1 MQQTMLPEETRN
13 VRKNRSRV
21 HRWIAGGM
29 SCVMS
34 LCTVLS
40 LVAPAFAQENETAAE
55 PHTHTEACYQQV
67 TEKTGKTLSC
77 DALSLAYDGADGET
91 ADFVVHAHSGLCYDE
106 TGALV
111 CTLPEKEAHT
121 HGDGC
126 YTAADTHIHGDSCYD
141 MDADPT
147 CGKTAH
153 THSDACYTCAQEGEE
168 GHTHNDTCRT
178 LTCTAEEHTHE
189 AACYPLTCTQ
199 STESAKLTCTKEE
212 VILHTHGDACYET
225 YTDETGA
232 EQKRLT
238 CTQQEIK
245 EHVHTDACF
254 TTTTEPVDTTAL
266 TCTEDHEHT
275 ALCYGTWELVCGLEE
290 TVAGDATNSTET
302 EAVTLTGVIY
312 TDSSYKTVASEDV
325 IITVTGVIP
334 SGAKVCAYP
343 ITVEPENGMEVLC
356 AYDIE
361 ILLEDGTVFEP
372 AEGESLTVDIQS
384 DVLKNTHSDMYV
396 YHVPESG
403 EREKV
408 TTTETDKGIAFDAK
422 HFSPYAIMTASTVDR
437 RDGGIPVYTGDN
449 IRFNLFDYSKYI
461 NKTES
466 NNNAG
471 WRANSDV
478 FGFRGT
484 YTNEIAED
492 EKDSLIKVASSDY
505 DVDGFTKNHATVQRT
520 LTNGTGL
527 TQDTTRDATGAT
539 REGTTN
545 YSLDYL
551 FQSGDH
557 AVTAYSPTNTILQNS
572 GNRYWY
578 NSATNATDYSNGQF
592 YVRNYTDKVN
602 RGTND
607 DDTVK
612 TSSDFLPFNY
622 TNGTIPLE
630 TSDINYWFGMTM
642 EFSFVQT
649 PDGKIDD
656 GDMIFKFSGDDD
668 VWVFVDDTLVL
679 DLGGTHGTVYGEIN
693 FATGKIKQYLT
704 WEGAAE
710 TDTNTSFSTTLQE
723 CFTAAETKPKGG
735 WKNGNIFNDYTTHT
749 LKFYY
754 MERATAYANCMIDF
768 TLETVPDNSLTV
780 TKKVAVE
787 EGTFIDNGAEYQF
800 KVVKVDEKGKPTGDL
815 YIPSGKTFVIKD
827 ASGNVIDDAA
837 TVGEG
842 GIFTLKAG
850 QSAVFSNMLDHG
862 KESGNY
868 GYKVVEIL
876 DSTQQERIAKV
887 KIDNSEVT
895 GTTAGNNK
903 EYASGELQGD
913 SVESVVFTNVP
924 NLGKL
929 EITKSLTNYDSTDK
943 TDPEFTVKVSVQNG
957 NEWVPIPSETKYS
970 VSGTTEEQTVGD
982 DGTVKI
988 KNGKTVTISNIMLG
1002 ASCMVEEVNTDGY
1015 VVTYTPGQIVTIT
1028 STSEPVTVAIGN
1040 EEKGIDVL
1048 IPVTKKLSNPDN
1060 EAHEYNFQWVELVL
1074 NESTNEFTST
1084 GTAKNFTIMLP
1095 ANDGEE
1101 NYISANDINGIPLKF
1116 TLKMLVNNAGETV
1129 NSKDFYY
1136 QIKEVTEDSAAV
1148 DADQT
1153 VYVVKVTVTRDNSKT
1168 GGLEASKTV
1177 YKMTDKELTSPQE
1190 GESVTF
1196 SNTLLGALEIEKDLI
1211 LLSGLPDADKAFK
1224 VKVELTGDLLK
1235 KGMVL
1240 SEGTIVETDGSAT
1253 VEVTVKDNGSKVTIG
1268 EIPAGTKYKVT
1279 EAADS
1284 AYGYAVSY
1292 GVQNGEGTITAKADG
1307 KDNASVVITNKELKA
1322 ELEIPV
1328 LKKLTNP
1335 DGKEHTYAFKL
1346 TQVEVD
1352 KDGNVLSY
1360 GETQNASVTMK
1371 EDEASAKFVL
1381 TYKGTDL
1388 NGESTRTYY
1397 YLVKETT
1404 KSDLYLDADVSTF
1417 LLEVKLS
1424 GGDNQLTAK
1433 VVSVNKQ
1440 SVSGETPVLTFTNTL
1455 LGTITLEKTLVGATH
1470 VGPFTFDLTGKIA
1483 DGDYYAVRNGEDKE
1497 VVTFK
1502 NGKATVKLMLN
1513 DTLTI
1518 YGIPHGTAITIQ
1530 EYVGADEVRYTI
1542 NGSIWKHSGYTAETE
1557 VTTSGT
1563 TVRYINYYYG
1573 DLPQTGQLNWPIL
1586 LLAVLGVGCLGA
1598 GAFLRFRRKKGKYE

>member
-91 ADFVVHAHSGLCYDE
+91 ANFVVHAHSGLCYDE

-126 YTAADTHIHGDSCYD
+126 YTTADTHIHDDSCYD
-141 MDADPT
+141 MDAELV

-168 GHTHNDTCRT
+168 GHTHDDTCRT

-199 STESAKLTCTKEE
+199 STESAQLACTKEE

-275 ALCYGTWELVCGLEE
+275 AMCYGTWELVCGLEE
-290 TVAGDATNSTET
+290 TVAEDATNSTET

-422 HFSPYAIMTASTVDR
+422 HFSPYAIMTASTVGSRVD
-437 RDGGIPVYTGDN
+437 DISVYSGDN
-449 IRFNLFDYSKYI
+449 IKFKLFDYSKYI
-461 NKTES
+461 NKTADHA
-466 NNNAG
+466 N
-471 WRANSDV
+471 WRKNSEV

-484 YTNEIAED
+484 YTREIAED
-492 EKDSLIKVASSDY
+492 DKESLIREASPDY
-505 DVDGFTKNHATVQRT
+505 DEDGFTKNHATVQRK

-551 FQSGDH
+551 FQSEDH

-572 GNRYWY
+572 GNHYWY

-602 RGTND
+602 RGTD
-607 DDTVK
+607 DDGTVK
-612 TSSDFLPFNY
+612 ISSDFLPFDY
-622 TNGTIPLE
+622 TNGTKTLE

-649 PDGKIDD
+649 PDGEIDD

-679 DLGGTHGTVYGEIN
+679 DLGGTHGTVYGQIN

-850 QSAVFSNMLDHG
+850 QSAVFSNMLDYG
-862 KESGNY
+862 RASGNY

-876 DSTQQERIAKV
+876 DSTQQERIDKV
-887 KIDNSEVT
+887 KIDGSEVT
-895 GTTAGNNK
+895 GTPAGNNK

-913 SVESVVFTNVP
+913 SVERVEFTNVP
-924 NLGKL
+924 KLGKL
-929 EITKSLTNYDSTDK
+929 EITKSLTNYDSTDN

-957 NEWVPIPSETKYS
+957 NESVPIPSGTKYS

-1002 ASCMVEEVNTDGY
+1002 ASCKVEEVNTDGY
-1015 VVTYTPGQIVTIT
+1015 VATYTPSQTVTIT
-1028 STSEPVTVAIGN
+1028 STSELVTVTIRN

-1074 NESTNEFTST
+1074 NESTNEFTPT
-1084 GTAKNFTIMLP
+1084 GTAKDFTIELP

-1101 NYISANDINGIPLKF
+1101 NYISGNDINGIPLKF
-1116 TLKMLVNNAGETV
+1116 TLKMLVNDAGETV

-1136 QIKEVTEDSAAV
+1136 QIKEVTKDSAAV

-1153 VYVVKVTVTRDNSKT
+1153 VYVVKVTVERGDSEPSVLK
-1168 GGLEASKTV
+1168 ASKMV

-1253 VEVTVKDNGSKVTIG
+1253 VEVTVKDNDSKVTIG
-1268 EIPAGTKYKVT
+1268 KIPAGTKYKVT
-1279 EAADS
+1279 EVADS

-1292 GVQNGEGTITAKADG
+1292 SVKDGEGTITAKADG

-1371 EDEASAKFVL
+1371 EDKASAKFVL

-1388 NGESTRTYY
+1388 NGERDRTYY
-1397 YLVKETT
+1397 YLVEETT
-1404 KSDLYLDADVSTF
+1404 KSDLYLDADASTF

-1424 GGDNQLTAK
+1424 GGDNQLSAE
-1433 VVSVNKQ
+1433 VVSVNGR

-1483 DGDYYAVRNGEDKE
+1483 DGEYRAVRNSEDKE